1 MIIHNASICG
11 RLVFVYGHLTKRK
24 RRGYVEDLHGETLDR
39 ALEKLKGEKW
49 LASKLYNSS
58 EQWFSTCVSRL
69 LWQTFISK
77 YIYITIHNS
86 SQIKVMKQQQNNFMV
101 RVSTTCGMVLKV
113 TALGRLRSTAL
124 ELGRFSS
131 SLLIDFLMSL

>member
-24 RRGYVEDLHGETLDR
+24 RRGYVEDLHGEMEDLHGETLDR

-86 SQIKVMKQQQNNFMV
+86 SQIKVMK
-101 RVSTTCGMVLKV
+101 
-113 TALGRLRSTAL
+113 
-124 ELGRFSS
+124 
-131 SLLIDFLMSL
+131 